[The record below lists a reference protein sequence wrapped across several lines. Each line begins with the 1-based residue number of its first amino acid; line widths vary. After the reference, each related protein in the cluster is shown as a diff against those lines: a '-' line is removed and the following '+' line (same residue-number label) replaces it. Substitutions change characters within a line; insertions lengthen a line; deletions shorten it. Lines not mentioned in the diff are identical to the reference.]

1 MKPATPVIA
10 RRSEGVSS
18 DSGPLLWLHRRKD
31 GSGRPL
37 IGQAA
42 FAAGERLAM
51 DMRKCGMAP
60 RVTMDWTR
68 GAPADR
74 GGGPRGLSPTEAGM
88 AARQRASSAL
98 SAVGPE
104 LSGLLIDLCGFDK
117 GLETIEMER
126 GWPARS
132 AKVVARI
139 ALDALARHY
148 GYADETI
155 GRASAPTR
163 NWRATDARPALRV
176 R

>member
-1 MKPATPVIA
+1 MKPAVSVNTRHP
-10 RRSEGVSS
+10 EGVSN
-18 DSGPLLWLHRRKD
+18 DAGPLLWLHRRKD
-31 GSGRPL
+31 GAGRPL

-51 DMRKCGMAP
+51 DIRKCGMAP
-60 RVTMDWTR
+60 SVTMDWTR

-74 GGGPRGLSPTEAGM
+74 RTAPRGLSPTEAGM
-88 AARQRASSAL
+88 AARQRACAAL
-98 SAVGPE
+98 AAVGPE
-104 LSGLLIDLCGFDK
+104 LSGLLIDLCAFEK

-148 GYADETI
+148 GFADETI

-163 NWRATDARPALRV
+163 NWRETDARPVMRV